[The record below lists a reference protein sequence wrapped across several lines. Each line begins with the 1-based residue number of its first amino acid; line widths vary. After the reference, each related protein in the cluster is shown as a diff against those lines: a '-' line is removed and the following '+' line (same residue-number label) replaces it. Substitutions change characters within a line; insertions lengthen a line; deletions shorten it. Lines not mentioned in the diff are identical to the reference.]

1 MQKCKKEN
9 IFQGAK
15 SVMPVVF
22 YVHFWITFLTE
33 MSLNSYIRIG
43 SLIPFARRDTSPTT
57 LPGWWYWPH
66 PNLSVG
72 HRQQDA
78 NGAELYIEMASI
90 TPFPR
95 RILSSQR
102 PLLYS
107 RRGVQAVK
115 RSKISRLIL
124 LLTSLASS

>member
-1 MQKCKKEN
+1 MGRECTRR
-9 IFQGAK
+9 I
-15 SVMPVVF
+15 
-22 YVHFWITFLTE
+22 L
-33 MSLNSYIRIG
+33 SYRTP
-43 SLIPFARRDTSPTT
+43 ST
-57 LPGWWYWPH
+57 H

-78 NGAELYIEMASI
+78 NGAELYIEMGSTIPFAS
-90 TPFPR
+90 
-95 RILSSQR
+95 
-102 PLLYS
+102 S